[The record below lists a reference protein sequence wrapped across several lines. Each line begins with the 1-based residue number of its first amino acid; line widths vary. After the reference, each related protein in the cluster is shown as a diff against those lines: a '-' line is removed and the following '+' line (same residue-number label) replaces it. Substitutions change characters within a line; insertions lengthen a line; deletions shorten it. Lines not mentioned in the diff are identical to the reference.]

1 MFSTYLSNILERIIW
16 QLHEKVDCIEKD
28 WTHTFCLGV
37 IVKLQRKKKKKR
49 KRRTFPSWTGSE
61 RCGVRIPPTITED
74 GGMALQAEDCKWHLG
89 VENSSQLTASE
100 KAEPVRN

>member
-37 IVKLQRKKKKKR
+37 IVKLQRKKKR
-49 KRRTFPSWTGSE
+49 KERGELFPAG
-61 RCGVRIPPTITED
+61 
-74 GGMALQAEDCKWHLG
+74 LG
-89 VENSSQLTASE
+89 QRDVE
-100 KAEPVRN
+100 